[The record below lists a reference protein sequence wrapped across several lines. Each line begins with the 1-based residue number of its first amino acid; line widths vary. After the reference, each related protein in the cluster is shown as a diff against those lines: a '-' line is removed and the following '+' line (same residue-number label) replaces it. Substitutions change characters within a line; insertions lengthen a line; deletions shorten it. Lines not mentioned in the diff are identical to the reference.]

1 MTLLHGTPRLWRT
14 PEVSS
19 VGRLPMGANSTPYPD
34 AAAARAAGP
43 SPWVR
48 SIDGD
53 WRFRLLDRPESAP
66 ADWSEAG
73 HDDTGWDTMAVPGNW
88 AMAGFDRPA
97 YENILMPFA
106 GDPPEV
112 PEENPCGLY
121 RRTVRLPAWWTR
133 RRTIL
138 TVGAA
143 ESVVIVAVNGVEV
156 GLAKDSRLPSRFDV
170 TDQLVP
176 GVNTIAMAV
185 IQWSDASWIE
195 DQDQWWLAGVH
206 RSVTL
211 TSVGRVALD
220 DVATVGGLDLPTTG
234 SVDVEVSVVGPAEG
248 WAVRTQVETAA
259 GRVLSRGQPHLVPTY
274 GTADPLT
281 ELISATFH
289 PGQRV
294 SERLEVPSVR
304 PWSHEDPHRYRVVV
318 ELLDPTGR
326 VVEAR
331 AHLVGFRH
339 VEVGDN
345 ELRINGAPVTIW
357 GVNYHEHHDR
367 LGRAVPLET
376 LRLDLQTMKRHH
388 VNAVR
393 ASHYPHQEA
402 FAELCDELGLY
413 VVDEANVESHA
424 RQAEICVDPR
434 YLSAIVER
442 GVRMV
447 LRDRNHPSVILW
459 SLGNESG
466 DGPAH
471 AAMAAAI
478 RALDPSRPLHYEGA
492 LMHDLYAE
500 AATTDVVCPMY
511 PEIDKIVAWANDDRD
526 TRRPLILCEYS
537 HAMGNSNGSL
547 ADYAA
552 AFEAHHGLQ
561 GGFIWEWLDHGI
573 VQATSD
579 GREYW
584 AYGGDF
590 GEAERW
596 RGHHDAN
603 FCCDGLVWPDRTPH
617 PALGEFAAL
626 AQSVRVT
633 ADRGRLVVENRRW
646 FSGLDDLRCR
656 WELSVDGSVKER
668 GELELPEVPPRG
680 SARVGWPTVTRPAG
694 DEAVITFHFSLR
706 RRPAWAPTGWWAAWS
721 QVAVPTKPNA
731 VARRADG
738 RTRRRR
744 RVRPAGRVVIGEAG
758 LVVGEQQ
765 IGWPEAS
772 VFRAPTD
779 NDGLRTGWL
788 DGHGVR
794 GRWLRQGLD
803 RLAVTNE
810 STRRT
815 TAGVRRAVTRS
826 AGTERDG
833 HVIELVHRQLIE
845 LVDADQAD
853 GEQATLRITDELV
866 VPPEWSDP
874 PRVGVTWTM
883 PGGWTDLTWFGL
895 GPQETYPDRCLAPL
909 AVYSSSIR
917 DQYVP
922 YVVPQEHGHHH
933 DTRLFELSGAEVPT
947 VRVDGDRP
955 LGFSALH
962 HTVADLASARHTVD
976 LTERAEVEVHLD
988 AAMRGLGTAS
998 CGPDVLPAYRVGVG
1012 RHRWTWT
1019 IRVR

>member
-19 VGRLPMGANSTPYPD
+19 VGRLPMVASSTPYPD
-34 AAAARAAGP
+34 VASARAGGR

-48 SIDGD
+48 SLDGD

-66 ADWSEAG
+66 VDWADVG
-73 HDDTGWDTMAVPGNW
+73 HDDAAWDTMAVPGNW

-97 YENILMPFA
+97 YQNILMPFA
-106 GDPPEV
+106 GDPPDV
-112 PEENPCGLY
+112 PDENPCGIY
-121 RRTVRLPAWWTR
+121 RRVVSLPATWLR

-170 TDQLVP
+170 TDHLVP
-176 GVNTIAMAV
+176 GVNTVAMAV

-195 DQDQWWLAGVH
+195 DQDQWWLAGIH

-220 DVATVGGLDLPTTG
+220 DVATVGGLDLPSTG
-234 SVDVEVSVVGPAEG
+234 TVDVSVSVTGPAEG
-248 WAVRTQVETAA
+248 WVVRAQVETLA
-259 GRVLSRGQPHLVPTY
+259 GRVLTSGQPRLVPTH

-294 SERLEVPSVR
+294 SDRLEVPSVR

-318 ELLDPTGR
+318 ELLDRTGR

-331 AHLVGFRH
+331 SHLVGFRH
-339 VEVGDN
+339 VEVADN

-357 GVNYHEHHDR
+357 GVNHHEHHDR
-367 LGRAVPLET
+367 LGRAVPLDT
-376 LRLDLQTMKRHH
+376 LRLDLETMKCHH

-393 ASHYPHQEA
+393 AAHYPHQEA

-413 VVDEANVESHA
+413 VIDEANVESHA

-434 YLSAIVER
+434 YLGAIVER

-478 RALDPSRPLHYEGA
+478 RTLDPSRPLHYEGA

-511 PEIDKIVAWANDDRD
+511 SEIDAIVAWAKDDRD
-526 TRRPLILCEYS
+526 TRRPLIMCEYS

-552 AFEAHHGLQ
+552 AFETHHGLQ

-573 VQATSD
+573 AQTAAD
-579 GREYW
+579 GRDYW

-590 GEAERW
+590 GEADRW

-617 PALGEFAAL
+617 PAMAEFAAL
-626 AQSVRVT
+626 AQPARVKL
-633 ADRGRLVVENRRW
+633 DGGRLVVENRRW
-646 FSGLDDLRCR
+646 FSGLEDLRCR
-656 WELSVDGSVKER
+656 WELAVDGSVVER
-668 GELELPEVPPRG
+668 GELVLPPVPARG
-680 SARVGWPTVTRPAG
+680 SVRVAAPTRTRPAG
-694 DEAVITFHFSLR
+694 GEAVLTFRFVSR
-706 RRPAWAPTGWWAAWS
+706 RRPEWAPSGWQVAWS
-721 QVAVPTKPNA
+721 QVSVPTKALVPTKA
-731 VARRADG
+731 PAATSDRTPARRGRRSPPISMAD
-738 RTRRRR
+738 
-744 RVRPAGRVVIGEAG
+744 EG
-758 LVVGEQQ
+758 LVVGERQV
-765 IGWPEAS
+765 GWPEAS
-772 VFRAPTD
+772 LFRAPTD

-788 DGHGVR
+788 TGIGAR

-803 RLAVTNE
+803 RLVMTDASV
-810 STRRT
+810 RRT
-815 TAGVRRAVTRS
+815 STGFRRTVTWSAGVGLGGS
-826 AGTERDG
+826 
-833 HVIELVHRQLIE
+833 VIGLVHRQRIE
-845 LVDADQAD
+845 RVDADDSA
-853 GEQATLRITDELV
+853 LRIIDEVV
-866 VPPEWSDP
+866 VPPEWRDP

-883 PGGWTDLTWFGL
+883 PDGWTDLAWFGL

-909 AVYSSSIR
+909 GLFRSSIR

-933 DTRLFELSGAEVPT
+933 DTRWFELSGAGVPT
-947 VRVDGDRP
+947 VRVTGDRP

-962 HTVADLASARHTVD
+962 HTVDDLASARHTID
-976 LTERAEVEVHLD
+976 LPDRAEVELHLD

-998 CGPDVLPAYRVGVG
+998 CGPDVLPAYRIPVG
-1012 RHRWTWT
+1012 RHRWAWT
-1019 IRVR
+1019 IAVR